1 MLQSSPIHKTAR
13 SLVAAAALFAVFT
26 AAPVAAHD
34 SDRFST
40 PKRFGAGIDVN
51 AKPKVEETG
60 LPLYPGATIDRDS
73 KNDEDGVNLNL
84 WFGSY
89 GLRLVVVRLASM
101 DQVDQVEAFYRKALS
116 KYGETLDCTHY
127 ARERGSHSKSGD
139 SDKKS
144 TLLTCDDIQ
153 MGKSSL
159 RDGTL
164 YKSGTRSKQYGV
176 AVQSKGDG
184 AKFQLFYFEKRG
196 LDD

>member
-1 MLQSSPIHKTAR
+1 MLQSSPIHKITR
-13 SLVAAAALFAVFT
+13 SLVAAAALFAAFT
-26 AAPVAAHD
+26 AAPAAAHD
-34 SDRFST
+34 PDRFST

-51 AKPKVEETG
+51 AKPKVEDTG
-60 LPLYPGATIDRDS
+60 LPLYPGATIDRDR

-89 GLRLVVVRLASM
+89 GLKLVVVKLAST
-101 DQVDQVEAFYRKALS
+101 DHIDQVEAFYHKALGQ
-116 KYGETLDCTHY
+116 YGETLDCTSY
-127 ARERGSHSKSGD
+127 VRERSGHSKSGD
-139 SDKKS
+139 RDKKS
-144 TLLTCDDIQ
+144 SLLTCDDIQ

-164 YKSGTRSKQYGV
+164 YKSGTRNKQYGV
-176 AVQSKGDG
+176 AVQGKGDG